1 MLNITIIAF
10 LQIMLVV
17 SNIIVFD
24 NNDLEWFVSFL
35 LFDLSFQ
42 ICEIVMIFFLTLIA
56 LIRL

>member
-35 LFDLSFQ
+35 LFDLSF
-42 ICEIVMIFFLTLIA
+42 
-56 LIRL
+56 

>member
-42 ICEIVMIFFLTLIA
+42 VCEIVMIFFLTLIA

>member
-1 MLNITIIAF
+1 MLNITTIAF